1 MRKRTPGKP
10 DKPQLEPACSR
21 SPSDPANA
29 RLIHRGKPPAP
40 RYSSPPCTYSRRR
53 AFALSTIKR
62 NFQKRKMPSK
72 SAAFPRPPPGR
83 RKNAAIRPLLRKTAD
98 PREQKHGHPPS
109 WCAKKSL
116 HEHSRFSL
124 CPPNSAIRAPQL
136 KDSLPPTRHLPS
148 CARMA
153 ALPSPCRPCLRAVRA
168 LAPCFLF
175 GIFFIY
181 HSSIRYYPVISTQVR
196 YKIHI
201 HLIIKRLFPAPSSC
215 ATFQKRAVIC
225 PRSGMFLLAKHS
237 SKPHAPFQS
246 AQKRAVLGQE
256 RRFPN
261 LK

>member
-1 MRKRTPGKP
+1 
-10 DKPQLEPACSR
+10 
-21 SPSDPANA
+21 
-29 RLIHRGKPPAP
+29 
-40 RYSSPPCTYSRRR
+40 
-53 AFALSTIKR
+53 
-62 NFQKRKMPSK
+62 MPSK

-83 RKNAAIRPLLRKTAD
+83 RKKRRHPSAFAKKPQSHANKNTAIPL
-98 PREQKHGHPPS
+98 HG
-109 WCAKKSL
+109 ALKKSL

-136 KDSLPPTRHLPS
+136 KDSLPPPPRHLPS

-225 PRSGMFLLAKHS
+225 PAPACSSLRSTLQNPTPPFN
-237 SKPHAPFQS
+237 PHKCAPFPDRNDATQF
-246 AQKRAVLGQE
+246 QMKV
-256 RRFPN
+256 
-261 LK
+261 